1 MFTNQTAKALHLVLG
16 AAVTGAILTA
26 APAHAADTVER
37 APSTMNQASVYESTL
52 KFYLHP
58 ARLELG
64 SEPPRERM
72 DHPAVIVARR
82 APAGYDWTTAFILHP
97 ARLALASE
105 APRPMSDHPAVTVAK
120 AGQVPTVA
128 TAKLAPHPATVAKAS
143 QVPAIYTTQ
152 VIDLSIGE

>member
-1 MFTNQTAKALHLVLG
+1 MFTKHTSKAVHVLIV
-16 AAVTGAILTA
+16 AAVTGAVLTS
-26 APAHAADTVER
+26 APAHATDPVER
-37 APSTMNQASVYESTL
+37 TPSTMNQASVYESTL

-97 ARLALASE
+97 ARLTLASE
-105 APRPMSDHPAVTVAK
+105 APRPMGDHPAVAVAK
-120 AGQVPTVA
+120 AGRVEFDS
-128 TAKLAPHPATVAKAS
+128 TAKITRHPATVAKAN
-143 QVPAIYTTQ
+143 QLPAIHTTQ
-152 VIDLSIGE
+152 VIDLSVGE